1 MTRAFVTGAS
11 GYLAHRLV
19 PILANH
25 AAITAVSRQP
35 LTHNVP
41 RVAFQSLDITDPVTS
56 VNTIHKAHPDVIVH
70 AAAANPGHDEATMWA
85 VNFEATKSLARIA
98 GELGIRMVFISTDIV
113 HNGSDAPY
121 ADDAIADP
129 LNAYGRSKAAGEE
142 ATLANCKNAIVARTS
157 LIYGLEQI
165 DRGTAGFIKKLEAG
179 EALTLFQDVLRQPVW
194 IDSLCRAIGLLAF
207 ERTVEIGTIN
217 LAGDQVVSRADF
229 ALKMLR
235 HWGVNSDN
243 INLTSGRSIEGL
255 PLDCTLQLERATGLG
270 IDLPG
275 VDAVLDAAPGTA

>member
-121 ADDAIADP
+121 ADDATADP

-165 DRGTAGFIKKLEAG
+165 DRGTAGFIKKLAAG

-207 ERTVEIGTIN
+207 ERTVETGTIN
-217 LAGDQVVSRADF
+217 LAGDQVMSRADF

>member
-1 MTRAFVTGAS
+1 
-11 GYLAHRLV
+11 
-19 PILANH
+19 
-25 AAITAVSRQP
+25 
-35 LTHNVP
+35 
-41 RVAFQSLDITDPVTS
+41 
-56 VNTIHKAHPDVIVH
+56 
-70 AAAANPGHDEATMWA
+70 MWA
-85 VNFEATKSLARIA
+85 VNFEATQSLARIA

-165 DRGTAGFIKKLEAG
+165 DRGTAGFIKKLAAG

-207 ERTVEIGTIN
+207 ERTVETGTIN
-217 LAGDQVVSRADF
+217 LAGDQVMSRADF